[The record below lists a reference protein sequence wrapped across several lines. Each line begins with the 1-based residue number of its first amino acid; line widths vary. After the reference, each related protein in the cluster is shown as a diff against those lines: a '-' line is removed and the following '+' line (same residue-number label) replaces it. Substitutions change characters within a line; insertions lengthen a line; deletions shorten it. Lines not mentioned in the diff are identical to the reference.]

1 MLKPKQKE
9 PVSLREQAVQTVVFI
24 NLAIMAE
31 GEFLPILRQFL
42 LSAIV
47 KIVRV
52 GSPFEENQNIETGL
66 VGGRVEEEGAPVVVQ
81 PKPVCAHKRLWVA
94 GL

>member
-9 PVSLREQAVQTVVFI
+9 PVSLSDQAVQTVVLI

-31 GEFLPILRQFL
+31 GEFLSILRQFL

-47 KIVRV
+47 KILRA

-66 VGGRVEEEGAPVVVQ
+66 VGGSVEGAPVVVQ
-81 PKPVCAHKRLWVA
+81 PKPVCAHNRLWVA